1 MLLPTS
7 LQITSQLRPLYDVLV
22 PLFVVGF
29 FLAALVA
36 IALSDNRA
44 VRRTYI
50 GGFFALLIVVN
61 LFSPVTPAPVM
72 KWHKFSEVRET
83 EQTEYVFRVV
93 DAQGSEL
100 AYDEAATLS
109 SGTVALATVQQRMRT
124 EFSPEKNAAV
134 ARWLLDRADVH
145 RDRVTAQPLSR
156 HLDFPRHGMSNAW
169 TPARL
174 DGYAEFTAVRLYR
187 VDVTLTEDGTEVT
200 SYTETLV
207 YEYHETRGTTVD
219 TIGDRTDRLAPG
231 PTRPLD
237 VSAGGVFA

>member
-61 LFSPVTPAPVM
+61 LFSPITPAPLM

-93 DAQGSEL
+93 DTQGAEL

-109 SGTVALATVQQRMRT
+109 AGSVALATVQQRMRT
-124 EFSPEKNAAV
+124 EFSSEKNAAV

-145 RDRVTAQPLSR
+145 REKVTAQPFSR
-156 HLDFPRHGMSNAW
+156 YLHFPRHGLSNEW
-169 TPARL
+169 TPERL
-174 DGYAEFTAVRLYR
+174 DGYSEFTAVRLYR
-187 VDVTLTEDGTEVT
+187 VDLTLTEDGTEVT

-207 YEYHETRGTTVD
+207 YEYHEAHGTTVD
-219 TIGDRTDRLAPG
+219 TIDDRADEAAPASI
-231 PTRPLD
+231 RPLG
-237 VSAGGVFA
+237 VSARGVFA